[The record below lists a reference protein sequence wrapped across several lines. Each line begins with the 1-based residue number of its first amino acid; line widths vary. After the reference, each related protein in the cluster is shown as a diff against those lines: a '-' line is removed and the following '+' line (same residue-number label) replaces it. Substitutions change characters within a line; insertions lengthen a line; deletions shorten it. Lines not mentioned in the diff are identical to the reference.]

1 VSISRDH
8 LCPGTA
14 SIRDVN
20 RLLFDCRID
29 VGERADRAGEF
40 ANAIDVRAWLPLD
53 VALDCKANSANFA
66 PKSSFGVHTVVRPV
80 IGMSIES
87 TARRVS
93 ASRSAIAS
101 VITMSMACVRV
112 AHRAVSTTSE
122 DVKP

>member
-1 VSISRDH
+1 MITCVA
-8 LCPGTA
+8 GTA
-14 SIRDVN
+14 SSPR
-20 RLLFDCRID
+20 REQTYFST
-29 VGERADRAGEF
+29 AGSMLENVPT
-40 ANAIDVRAWLPLD
+40 APESLPTAIDVRAWR
-53 VALDCKANSANFA
+53 ARSTSRWTCKANSANFA
-66 PKSSFGVHTVVRPV
+66 PKVVGSACIPWVRPV